1 METESSKKWKL
12 LDIFENE
19 RFKNKAIEYLY
30 DFGDHWMH
38 SVTLVGHALGSTK
51 YIACLSGEGSPV
63 AEDAG
68 GSYGFEELK
77 AIYDRLRGGSNE
89 FEDEEQQKMEWYED
103 SCPNGNRS
111 GLQPWLW
118 DREAVNKNLQRVKV

>member
-38 SVTLVGHALGSTK
+38 SVTLVGRALGSTK
-51 YIACLSGEGSPV
+51 YILCLSGEGSAA

-68 GSYGFEELK
+68 GSYGFEDLK
-77 AIYDRLRGGSNE
+77 AIYERLRRGSID
-89 FEDEEQQKMEWYED
+89 FDDEEAHKLSGMRIRV
-103 SCPNGNRS
+103 SMVINR
-111 GLQPWLW
+111 
-118 DREAVNKNLQRVKV
+118 D